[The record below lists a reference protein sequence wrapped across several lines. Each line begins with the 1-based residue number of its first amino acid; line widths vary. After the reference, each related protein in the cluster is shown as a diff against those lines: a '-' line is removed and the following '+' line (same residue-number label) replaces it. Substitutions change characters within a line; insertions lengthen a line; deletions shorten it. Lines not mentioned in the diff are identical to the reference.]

1 MPLTKTQKR
10 KNYTYALWKIEES
23 MAELLRRLQAT
34 KQELVE
40 IHNLKNIK
48 RRKQNIAAR
57 LTLNHLSNKKEILC
71 YSKYGKPLC
80 RSFKHI
86 SISHSNEYCM
96 LVVSDNEIGV
106 DIQHKHDNIKKIST
120 KFLNTSEKLR
130 INKTKSMTE
139 LHFIW
144 SAKEAIYKT
153 LDNQPCSFKD
163 SINIPA
169 IGVNIKTTGCY
180 KHNNNEIKYN
190 LQCEMMDNYFIV
202 IANQKL

>member
-23 MAELLRRLQAT
+23 MAELLRQLQGT

-57 LTLNHLSNKKEILC
+57 LTLNHLSNKKEILY

-80 RSFKHI
+80 QSFKHI

-96 LVVSDNEIGV
+96 LVVSANEIGV
-106 DIQHKHDNIKKIST
+106 DIQHKHDNINKIST

-130 INKTKSMTE
+130 VNKTKSMTE

-163 SINIPA
+163 NINIPP
-169 IGVNIKTTGCY
+169 IGVNMKTTGCY
-180 KHNNNEIKYN
+180 KHSNHEIKY
-190 LQCEMMDNYFIV
+190 
-202 IANQKL
+202 KLVF

>member
-10 KNYTYALWKIEES
+10 ENYTYALWKIEES
-23 MAELLRRLQAT
+23 MAELLRQLQAT

-40 IHNLKNIK
+40 IHNLKNIT

-57 LTLNHLSNKKEILC
+57 LTLNHLSNKKEILY
-71 YSKYGKPLC
+71 YSKYGKALC
-80 RSFKHI
+80 QSFKHI

-96 LVVSDNEIGV
+96 LVVSANEIGV

-130 INKTKSMTE
+130 VNKTKSITE

-163 SINIPA
+163 NINITP
-169 IGVNIKTTGCY
+169 IGINMKTTGCY
-180 KHNNNEIKYN
+180 KHSNHEIKYN
-190 LQCEMMDNYFIV
+190 LQCEIIDNYFIV

>member
-10 KNYTYALWKIEES
+10 ENYTYALWKIEES
-23 MAELLRRLQAT
+23 MAELLRQLQAT

-57 LTLNHLSNKKEILC
+57 LTLNHLSNKKEILY

-80 RSFKHI
+80 QSFKHI

-96 LVVSDNEIGV
+96 LVVSANEIGV

-130 INKTKSMTE
+130 ANKTKSITE

-153 LDNQPCSFKD
+153 LDNRPCSFKD
-163 SINIPA
+163 NINIPP
-169 IGVNIKTTGCY
+169 IGINMKTTGCY
-180 KHNNNEIKYN
+180 KHSNHEIKYN
-190 LQCEMMDNYFIV
+190 LQCEIIDNYFIV